1 MADASGFQADP
12 NANPT
17 DPAYVAKFVQYLSQ
31 QPGADPTLAYDP
43 NYWIGKITE
52 TGGVTSSV
60 AGKAPGEGDNIGY
73 WSGRSKQG
81 AGDAGG
87 AAGGGQGAPGGFSY
101 SPSAF
106 VSGPFGQYALKEAQ
120 NAVNSNLFSRGL
132 GLSTGAGKD
141 LASATYGA
149 LGQLIP
155 QDYAMQSGQFQ
166 QNFGN
171 LNTLAGY
178 GLPAT
183 NAAANYNTG
192 AAAAGAA
199 GTVGSSNAQNTA
211 LGGVNK
217 AFQDYSLYKQ
227 ANPVSKTM
235 GTFNADPYTTVT
247 PYNGA
252 DGGGNP

>member
-1 MADASGFQADP
+1 MADSGFQADP

-17 DPAYVAKFVQYLSQ
+17 DPAYVAKFVQYLAS
-31 QPGADPTLAYDP
+31 QPGADPTLASDP

-73 WSGRSKQG
+73 WTGRSKQG
-81 AGDAGG
+81 AGDTGG
-87 AAGGGQGAPGGFSY
+87 GGGGQGGAGGFQY
-101 SPSAF
+101 SPSQF

-120 NAVNSNLFSRGL
+120 NAVNSNLFSKGL

-141 LASATYGA
+141 LANATYGA

-178 GLPAT
+178 GMNAT
-183 NAAANYNTG
+183 NAAAGYNTG

-199 GTVGSSNAQNTA
+199 GTVGSANAINQGINNVGSTLGNYALYKSVNPSGATANKVNYANNATA
-211 LGGVNK
+211 LNTGGS
-217 AFQDYSLYKQ
+217 F
-227 ANPVSKTM
+227 
-235 GTFNADPYTTVT
+235 
-247 PYNGA
+247 
-252 DGGGNP
+252 